1 MKLLDALEIL
11 RRPVPEDA
19 EVTRLTLACGFT
31 PVHMETYFTALAREA
46 QPSHRVEVATGLFD
60 DLLGNLQRTRGA
72 EVAAVATVVEWADI
86 DPRLGARSL
95 GGWRPQDVADILTT
109 AQLRLALLEG
119 ELLRLA
125 QETTVVCCLP
135 TLPLPPAFVP
145 RPGQSGP
152 EELQLRQLVATFG
165 ATLAAA
171 PGLRLVSA
179 QLLDRVS
186 APAARFDVKSEI
198 AKGFPYTLPHA
209 HAVAAA
215 LVGLIHPPVAKKG
228 IITDLDDT
236 VWAGLLGE
244 VGVDGVGWTLD
255 GKAQLHGLYQQLLA
269 SLASAGVLVAVASK
283 NDPELVEEAFK
294 RSDLALRSDAVFPV
308 EASWGPKS
316 EAVARILETWN
327 IGADAVVFVDDSPME
342 LAEVAAAFGEIECLQ
357 FPKGDVAALWRL
369 LEHLRETFGK
379 SRTTEEDALRLSSI
393 RANVKRAEAVDPAA
407 FLESLEGKVTFAC
420 DTRPDPRAFELIN
433 KTNQFNLNGRRLTEP
448 ELARYLERPGAFL
461 VTVSYQD
468 RFGPLGKIAALLG
481 TRDERKA
488 TIDSWVMSC
497 RSFSRRIE
505 HHTLAYLFDS
515 LGSDTVEF
523 AFEPTA
529 RNTVLQEFVTSLG
542 EPPLTRERF
551 RAQLPP
557 LVHHVLEETHA

>member
-19 EVTRLTLACGFT
+19 DVTRLTLACGFT
-31 PVHMETYFTALAREA
+31 PLHLETYLTARAREA
-46 QPSHRVEVATGLFD
+46 QPSRRVEIATGLFD
-60 DLLGNLQRTRGA
+60 DLLGTLQRTPGT

-95 GGWRPQDVADILTT
+95 GGWRPQDVDDILMS
-109 AQLRLALLEG
+109 AQMRLALLEG

-125 QETTVVCCLP
+125 GETTVVCCLP
-135 TLPLPPAFVP
+135 TLPLPPMFVP
-145 RPGQSGP
+145 RPDESGSH
-152 EELQLRQLVATFG
+152 ELQLRQLVSTFG
-165 ATLAAA
+165 ATLAST
-171 PGLRLVSA
+171 PGLRLVSG
-179 QLLDRVS
+179 QSLDRAS
-186 APAARFDVKSEI
+186 APAERFDIKSEI

-209 HAVAAA
+209 DAVAAA
-215 LVGLIHPPVAKKG
+215 LVGLIHPPATKKG

-236 VWAGLLGE
+236 LWAGLLGE
-244 VGVDGVGWTLD
+244 VGADGVAWSLD
-255 GKAQLHGLYQQLLA
+255 DKAQLHGLYQQLLA
-269 SLASAGVLVAVASK
+269 SLASSGVLVAVASK

-294 RSDLALRSDAVFPV
+294 RTDLVLRGDAVFPV

-316 EAVARILETWN
+316 EAVARILKTWN

-342 LAEVAAAFGEIECLQ
+342 LAEVAAAFGEIECLP
-357 FPKGDVAALWRL
+357 FPKGDVAALWDL
-369 LEHLRETFGK
+369 LERLRATFGK
-379 SRTTEEDALRLSSI
+379 SRTTDEDALRLPSI
-393 RANVKRAEAVDPAA
+393 RANAQRAEAVDPVA
-407 FLESLEGKVTFAC
+407 FLESLDGKVTFAC
-420 DTRPDPRAFELIN
+420 DTRPDQRAFELIN

-461 VTVSYQD
+461 MTVSYQD

-481 TRDERKA
+481 TREERKT

-505 HHTLAYLFDS
+505 HHTLAYVFET
-515 LGSDTVEF
+515 LGAETLEL

-529 RNTVLQEFVTSLG
+529 RNAVLTEFLATLG
-542 EPPLTRERF
+542 DGPLTRERF
-551 RAQLPP
+551 QAKSPP